1 MNFTI
6 LCRPVRRKG
15 AGRLAFAAALVV
27 VSIAWSAETPTPED
41 TLRRAIERYSP
52 ASASMVKQE
61 AADAFFLFE
70 ESALDRELAVRDP
83 SLYREVESQW
93 MRLLSDMEEGRPT
106 EAIRTQGTRV
116 LELLA
121 RGAQAAEAG
130 SSLFADSMLIILREG
145 FEAILIVSA
154 LAAYLV
160 RIGQRSRAPYLYA
173 GAALAVAGSV
183 ALWMTTRSLL
193 DMSGSA
199 REAFEGWTILAA
211 TGVLFWVSYWLVS
224 KAEADRWQAFIRSRV
239 EQAVGRGALF
249 GLGLLSFIVV
259 FREGLETV
267 LFYEA
272 VVARARSASD
282 QSLLVSG
289 FLTGCAAL
297 AALFVAFQRIGPR
310 IPMRAF
316 FNVTGGLLYF
326 MAFRF
331 AGAGI
336 RELQE
341 AGVVRQTP
349 CDWVPDSMFL
359 AQWLGVFPYVEPLA
373 LQALLLAL
381 AVLAF
386 VTMACRRVTG
396 EAGAQPIDQHRA
408 AADRR

>member
-1 MNFTI
+1 MKMNFTI
-6 LCRPVRRKG
+6 LRKPARRG
-15 AGRLAFAAALVV
+15 WQVAFAGALAVAPM
-27 VSIAWSAETPTPED
+27 AWSAETPGD
-41 TLRRAIERYSP
+41 SLRRAIERYSP
-52 ASASMVKQE
+52 TSAPAVRQE

-70 ESALDRELAVRDP
+70 ESALDRELGARDP

-93 MRLLSDMEEGRPT
+93 MRLLADMEAGRPR
-106 EAIRTQGTRV
+106 EDVRAQGTRV

-121 RGAQAAEAG
+121 RGAKVAEAG
-130 SSLFADSMLIILREG
+130 SSLFVDSMLIILREG

-160 RIGQRSRAPYLYA
+160 RIGQRSRTPYLYG
-173 GAALAVAGSV
+173 GAALAVGASL
-183 ALWMTTRSLL
+183 ALWMVTRSVFDLG
-193 DMSGSA
+193 GSA
-199 REAFEGWTILAA
+199 REALEGWTILAA
-211 TGVLFWVSYWLVS
+211 TVVLFWVSYWLVS

-249 GLGLLSFIVV
+249 GLGLLAFIVV

-272 VVARARSASD
+272 VAARARSASD

-289 FLTGCAAL
+289 FLSGCVAL
-297 AALFVAFQRIGPR
+297 AALFAVFQRIGPR

-316 FNVTGGLLYF
+316 FNVTGALLYF

-341 AGVVRQTP
+341 AGMVGQTP
-349 CDWVPDSMFL
+349 FDWVPDSIVL
-359 AQWLGVFPYVEPLA
+359 ARWFGVYPYVEPLA
-373 LQALLLAL
+373 LQAVLLAL
-381 AVLAF
+381 AVFAF
-386 VTMACRRVTG
+386 VTMARGPVPSEPST
-396 EAGAQPIDQHRA
+396 EEIDQRRA

>member
-386 VTMACRRVTG
+386 VTMARRRVTG